1 MGTGYFVTSTGTG
14 VGKTYVT
21 TALIREARARGL
33 KVAAVKPV
41 ISGFDEEDVAASD
54 TGAILSALGVAA
66 TPENVEKISAWRFS
80 APLAPN
86 MAARAEGRAIDC
98 EALFEQ
104 GRAFLRE
111 EADLHVIEG
120 VGGVMVP
127 LDDDNTVLDWIVAL
141 QAPVL
146 LVVGD
151 YLGTLS
157 HTLTALEV
165 LRARGAEIA
174 ALVLNEGEGA
184 TVAFDETLAEIAARV
199 APILV
204 LSLRRGQDGA
214 GLAPLLK
221 HGNAVI
227 AKEREAKS

>member
-1 MGTGYFVTSTGTG
+1 
-14 VGKTYVT
+14 
-21 TALIREARARGL
+21 
-33 KVAAVKPV
+33 
-41 ISGFDEEDVAASD
+41 
-54 TGAILSALGVAA
+54 
-66 TPENVEKISAWRFS
+66 
-80 APLAPN
+80 
-86 MAARAEGRAIDC
+86 
-98 EALFEQ
+98 
-104 GRAFLRE
+104 
-111 EADLHVIEG
+111 
-120 VGGVMVP
+120 MVP